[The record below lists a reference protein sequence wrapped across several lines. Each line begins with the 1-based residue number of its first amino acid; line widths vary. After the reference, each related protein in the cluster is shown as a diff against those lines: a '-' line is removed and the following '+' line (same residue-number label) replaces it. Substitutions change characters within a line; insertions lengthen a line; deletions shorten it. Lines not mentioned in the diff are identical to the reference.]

1 MLRPTKRGFGLAGG
15 AVVLFLIG
23 TNIQSGWL
31 FVLASLLLG
40 AMVAGLVVPPLMIG
54 KVGVERR
61 APENA
66 HAGEDVRVDL
76 AVTNPRGRT
85 LLSLVLEDR
94 FISHTRV
101 FLGRLSGHESIVVTT
116 LRRGARRGIYEGDPI
131 RISSQ
136 APFGVASSLR
146 KLPAEGRVVIFPRVV
161 AVGRIPDMASAAKP
175 LQAAVVQARKGAGR
189 DFIGIREYQQG
200 DSLRHVH
207 WPSTARHGSLMVRE
221 FEQELPRRMGIVLD
235 TSRDSGATHE
245 GDSVLDTC
253 CAVSASFA
261 ASSLDQ
267 GHPLTMAAAT
277 RDAID
282 VIDSYDEIEALTWLA
297 GVKVAER
304 LPFASALQAA
314 AAPLGRIDT
323 LVMVFPTWKQTDA
336 DSILARLSAFEQ
348 IQPIAVLVN
357 AAAYPEA
364 GGPVMSE
371 GQINDLASAL
381 GQAGVTVY
389 RVERPQDLSAALE
402 RPA

>member
-1 MLRPTKRGFGLAGG
+1 MFRPTKRGFGLAGG
-15 AVVLFLIG
+15 AVLLFLIG

-40 AMVAGLVVPPLMIG
+40 AMIAGLVVPPLMIG
-54 KVGVERR
+54 KVSVERR

-76 AVTNPRGRT
+76 VVTNPRGRT

-94 FISHTRV
+94 FISRSRI
-101 FLGRLSGHESIVVTT
+101 FLGRLAGHESVVVTT

-146 KLPAEGRVVIFPRVV
+146 KLPGEGRVVVFPRVA
-161 AVGRIPDMASAAKP
+161 AVGWIPDMASAAKP
-175 LQAAVVQARKGAGR
+175 LQAAVVQARKGAGH

-221 FEQELPRRMGIVLD
+221 FEQELPRRMGIILD
-235 TSRDSGATHE
+235 TSRDSGATQE
-245 GDSVLDTC
+245 GESVLDTC
-253 CAVSASFA
+253 CSVAASFA
-261 ASSLDQ
+261 AFALDQ

-277 RDAID
+277 GGAID
-282 VIDSYDEIEALTWLA
+282 VVDGYDEVEALTWLA
-297 GVKVAER
+297 GVKVSEG
-304 LPFASALQAA
+304 LPFDSALEAA

-323 LVMVFPTWKQTDA
+323 LVMVFPTWKRIDA
-336 DSILARLSAFEQ
+336 RSILARTSAFEQ

-357 AAAYPEA
+357 ASGYPDT
-364 GGPVMSE
+364 GGQVMSP
-371 GQINDLASAL
+371 GQIDDVASAL
-381 GQAGVTVY
+381 SQAGVTVY

-402 RPA
+402 GPA